1 MKLNFVCKADEFIL
15 ENKRHNQFVFAG
27 RLDKLKG
34 IDLLLR
40 VRKKLV
46 NNASKLLIICGSNP

>member
-40 VRKKLV
+40 VRK
-46 NNASKLLIICGSNP
+46 NW